1 MISLAALK
9 MVISY
14 NGETGVFTRLVAS
27 GSARAGSVAGSVKVN
42 GYVYVPVG
50 GKHQLAHRL
59 AWLMA
64 TGEMPE
70 NDIDHINGDRTD
82 NRFSNLRIATR
93 AENMQNERKA
103 RVSNKSSGLL
113 GVSWSKAACKW
124 AAGIK
129 LAGKKKHLG
138 LFDDPQVAHEA
149 YLSEKRKIHA
159 FCTI

>member
-1 MISLAALK
+1 MISLTDLK
-9 MVISY
+9 IAVSY
-14 NGETGVFTRLVAS
+14 NDETGVFTRLVSS
-27 GSARAGSVAGSVKVN
+27 GGVRAGEAAGSVKSN
-42 GYVYVPVG
+42 GYVYLSIA
-50 GKHQLAHRL
+50 GKQHLAHRL
-59 AWLMA
+59 AWFMVN
-64 TGEMPE
+64 GVWPE

-82 NRFSNLRIATR
+82 NRFCNLRLATR

-129 LAGKKKHLG
+129 LEGKKKHLG

-149 YLSEKRKIHA
+149 YLSEKRKIHD